1 MEQLLKIGRKMAH
14 GSNLKVGI
22 AFDKLFF
29 EVLRFEVKQ
38 SGTDKKTIVFGHYRF
53 FVKLLETDFC
63 R

>member
-1 MEQLLKIGRKMAH
+1 MAH

-38 SGTDKKTIVFGHYRF
+38 SGTDKKTIVFSHYRF
-53 FVKLLETDFC
+53 FVQLLETDFC